1 MKNIPRKKCSF
12 CLPDFDGS
20 IFEAKVTS
28 AAFQNCDHTN
38 TGASPFCD
46 LETRQKGLQSN
57 SGPVPICFCLLASRR
72 IDKVIWL
79 PEIHNNNSYIGELLT
94 AADRCKN
101 ENK

>member
-1 MKNIPRKKCSF
+1 MEAVGTNI
-12 CLPDFDGS
+12 
-20 IFEAKVTS
+20 
-28 AAFQNCDHTN
+28 
-38 TGASPFCD
+38 
-46 LETRQKGLQSN
+46 TRQKGLQSN